1 MHSLYHYRQ
10 EVSFVQKSSIISA
23 INLSF
28 FLTTLPTIMF
38 ITFSVYAGLGEEITK
53 RKVFVTLSLLSIFN
67 VYFNYAIA
75 GLYLLPD
82 VLVALKRIKV
92 CFHLY
97 FLYKKC
103 MMVISLLLQRFLL
116 IEDNMNNLCSQNEP
130 NQLLSIGMIIPI
142 L

>member
-10 EVSFVQKSSIISA
+10 EVSFVQKISIISA

-38 ITFSVYAGLGEEITK
+38 VTFSVYAGLGEEITK

-67 VYFNYAIA
+67 VFFNFAIA

-82 VLVALKRIKV
+82 VMVALKRIKV

-97 FLYKKC
+97 YKKC
-103 MMVISLLLQRFLL
+103 MIVILILQRFLL
-116 IEDNMNNLCSQNEP
+116 IEDNMNNLCSQNES
-130 NQLLSIGMIIPI
+130 NQLLSIGMIIRYYS
-142 L
+142 